1 MVRCFAVAAF
11 AAVIAAAPA
20 RAGGVSGQYIE
31 ARNCDVWT
39 GPCFANAEMNL
50 TGKNAVMAWKVDKGT
65 LDGVRLD
72 GLAVAAVVSA
82 SDTLGLAQTGPA
94 RALLMV
100 DDKANAAQRAA
111 LVRLAKQQG
120 GRLLARVVGVETA
133 PVRLELCQCKDGGCA
148 SLQAGTTARIRTRCI
163 DCKHDKL
170 CGNEGNFYPPLVKNV
185 KAQAA
190 VAVEHSF
197 SGKAFNETWK
207 DSERRGAYVGSFE
220 VR

>member
-1 MVRCFAVAAF
+1 MVRYFAVAAF

-20 RAGGVSGQYIE
+20 RAAGVSGQYIE

-65 LDGVRLD
+65 IDGVRLD

-82 SDTLGLAQTGPA
+82 SDTLGLTQTGPA
-94 RALLMV
+94 KAVLMV

-120 GRLLARVVGVETA
+120 GRLLARVVA
-133 PVRLELCQCKDGGCA
+133 
-148 SLQAGTTARIRTRCI
+148 
-163 DCKHDKL
+163 
-170 CGNEGNFYPPLVKNV
+170 
-185 KAQAA
+185 
-190 VAVEHSF
+190 
-197 SGKAFNETWK
+197 
-207 DSERRGAYVGSFE
+207 
-220 VR
+220 